1 MMKKD
6 TQKFGYRLVTFML
19 KPNMSGNV
27 NGTIIKIEKIS
38 VQIMTI
44 KVIM

>member
-6 TQKFGYRLVTFML
+6 TQKFSDCPFIL

-27 NGTIIKIEKIS
+27 NGTIIKIEMIS